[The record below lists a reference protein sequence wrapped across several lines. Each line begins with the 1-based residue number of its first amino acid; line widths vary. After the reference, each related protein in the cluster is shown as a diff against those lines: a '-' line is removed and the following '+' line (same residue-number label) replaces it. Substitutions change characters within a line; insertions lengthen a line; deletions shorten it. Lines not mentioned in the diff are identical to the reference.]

1 MLKVQLLLAERDIVD
16 DLSTVDS
23 DGLADLLLGGRLPK
37 HHFISPLAVSTS
49 NPQTPTIHMVIR
61 LQNWASGVSNLF
73 QVRFAVMESRE
84 PGVAVEASVGLEA
97 GVHVVVDPSLDTRLE
112 LLWTILTLEVLGF
125 VGPHYMVVQ
134 LQLLL
139 STKGTDLASLCCP
152 DLVHSLHVCF
162 QIALTWKGF
171 MALLTDNV
179 FRVHVFVH
187 TLNMIPQLG
196 EVVRSKCTSI
206 LIFWAGQGLG

>member
-1 MLKVQLLLAERDIVD
+1 MLKVELLLAESDILD

-23 DGLADLLLGGRLPK
+23 NGLADLLLGRLPE
-37 HHFISPLAVSTS
+37 HLLLLLLALH
-49 NPQTPTIHMVIR
+49 PGHPHAPTIHVIVR
-61 LQNWASGVSNLF
+61 LQNWPGCVPELLE
-73 QVRFAVMESRE
+73 VRFAVVESRK
-84 PGVAVEASVGLEA
+84 PGVAVETGLRLEA
-97 GVHVVVDPSLDTRLE
+97 GVDVVVDPSLDTRLE

-139 STKGTDLASLCCP
+139 STKGTDLASLCWP
-152 DLVHSLHVCF
+152 HLVHSLHVCF

-171 MALLTDNV
+171 MALLTDYV
-179 FRVHVFVH
+179 FRVHVFMY

-196 EVVRSKCTSI
+196 EVIRSKCTSVLI
-206 LIFWAGQGLG
+206 LGASHRLG